1 MEMYELLL
9 DRVVTLTKEYLKIKQ
24 ELKELKNL
32 TDIKKNSNNDGRII
46 HMKIEK
52 RK

>member
-9 DRVVTLTKEYLKIKQ
+9 DRVVTLTNEYLKIKQ
-24 ELKELKNL
+24 ELKELKNQ
-32 TDIKKNSNNDGRII
+32 TSPKNSDTGGRII

-52 RK
+52 KK